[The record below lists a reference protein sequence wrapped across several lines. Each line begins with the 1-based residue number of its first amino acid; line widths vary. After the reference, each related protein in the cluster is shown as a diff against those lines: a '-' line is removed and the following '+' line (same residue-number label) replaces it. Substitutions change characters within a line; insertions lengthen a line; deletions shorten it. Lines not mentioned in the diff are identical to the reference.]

1 MDKETRLDDRTLLE
15 LRLAALF
22 THNAAG
28 RIVTANELEPDPSP
42 APRLF
47 LGRTV
52 DGNAWRFRHDVPPSL
67 IREIEP
73 LLVAEPPLS
82 ATDPRQPPRALAA
95 LRALL
100 ATPGAAVEVTEGPAW
115 RFPDPLPVAEH
126 VVFIAAGNRALL
138 EEHFPYTAKY
148 LAARQPCAAIVEDGA
163 AVSICYCARRTAEA
177 AEAGVDTAEGW
188 RGRGYAGRV
197 TAAWAAAVRRSGRIP
212 LYSTSWQNAASQ
224 AVARKLGLTLC
235 GVDLTI
241 T

>member
-1 MDKETRLDDRTLLE
+1 MLE
-15 LRLAALF
+15 PRLAALF
-22 THNAAG
+22 THDAAG

-47 LGRTV
+47 LARTAG
-52 DGNAWRFRHDVPPSL
+52 GNAWRFRHDVPPPL
-67 IREIEP
+67 VREIER

-100 ATPGAAVEVTEGPAW
+100 ATPGGTGEIEQGPAW
-115 RFPDPLPVAEH
+115 RFPELLPVMEDAT
-126 VVFIAAGNRALL
+126 FIAAGNRGLL
-138 EEHFPYTAKY
+138 AEHFPYTAAH
-148 LAARQPCAAIVEDGA
+148 LAVRQPCAAIVVDGA
-163 AVSICYCARRTAEA
+163 AVSICYCARRTAGA

-212 LYSTSWQNAASQ
+212 LYSTSWQNLASQ

-235 GVDLTI
+235 GVDLAI